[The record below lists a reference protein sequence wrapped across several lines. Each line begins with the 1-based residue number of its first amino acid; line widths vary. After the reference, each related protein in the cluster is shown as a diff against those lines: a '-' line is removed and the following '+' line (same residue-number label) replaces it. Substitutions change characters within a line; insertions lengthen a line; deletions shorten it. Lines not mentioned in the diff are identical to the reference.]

1 MGKKPEKERPPM
13 LRAMIVRVPPEL
25 LRKAKKTA
33 IDRDTSLQQLVTE
46 ALEAYLKHEVQR
58 R

>member
-1 MGKKPEKERPPM
+1 M